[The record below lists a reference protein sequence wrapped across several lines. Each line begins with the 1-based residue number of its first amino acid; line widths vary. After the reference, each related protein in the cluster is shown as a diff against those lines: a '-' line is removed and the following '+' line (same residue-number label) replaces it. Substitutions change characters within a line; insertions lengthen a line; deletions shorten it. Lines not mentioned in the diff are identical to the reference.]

1 MRDDDPHAKHTSRAR
16 SMPRVSDKGALVS
29 AELEALRSE
38 VADLRAHLAAA
49 EARARAT
56 AELDRLTEEFIAA
69 ASHDLKA
76 PLTTLRGYAQ
86 LLLRRLQ
93 HSQPDLRL
101 IERGLT
107 EIDAQTHAMVDL
119 LDSLL
124 DASRLQAERLPL
136 RLGPC
141 DLGACLDS
149 VMARLA
155 PTDRARLRVRLPDEP
170 LAGDWERG
178 RLEQVLANLVGN
190 ALKYSSA
197 ETKVEI
203 SVARR
208 EGELHV
214 IVADRGMGIP
224 PDELP
229 RLFRRFHRTPQAIA
243 SGLPGTGLGLY
254 LCRGIVE
261 AHGGRLWAESEG
273 VGQGA
278 TIRFTLPDTPKTNRT
293 GGSEATLRRTET

>member
-1 MRDDDPHAKHTSRAR
+1 M
-16 SMPRVSDKGALVS
+16 SDKGALAS

-38 VADLRAHLAAA
+38 VADLRAHLTAA

-124 DASRLQAERLPL
+124 DAFQ
-136 RLGPC
+136 
-141 DLGACLDS
+141 
-149 VMARLA
+149 
-155 PTDRARLRVRLPDEP
+155 
-170 LAGDWERG
+170 
-178 RLEQVLANLVGN
+178 Q
-190 ALKYSSA
+190 
-197 ETKVEI
+197 
-203 SVARR
+203 
-208 EGELHV
+208 
-214 IVADRGMGIP
+214 
-224 PDELP
+224 
-229 RLFRRFHRTPQAIA
+229 
-243 SGLPGTGLGLY
+243 
-254 LCRGIVE
+254 
-261 AHGGRLWAESEG
+261 
-273 VGQGA
+273 
-278 TIRFTLPDTPKTNRT
+278 
-293 GGSEATLRRTET
+293 